1 MFLNLIYVTVCTFG
15 FIAAYIILLCLSI
28 QGIINWMLAS
38 TDTPETEDSDNIAR
52 YFLRQWKLTIRL
64 AIVLILLFELV
75 HMFDSNFS
83 ITGTTYSHILTNAND
98 DITIATAFCLSLL
111 LGLLFGIYFTIK
123 ISLPAHLFKYESSF
137 DRAWAEINRTEDIN
151 YKLKH
156 ESKKRKRVMPH

>member
-15 FIAAYIILLCLSI
+15 FIAAYIILLCLGI
-28 QGIINWMLAS
+28 QGGINWMLAA
-38 TDTPETEDSDNIAR
+38 TDTPEKEDSDNIAR

-64 AIVLILLFELV
+64 AVVLILLFELV
-75 HMFDSNFS
+75 HTFNSNFL
-83 ITGTTYSHILTNAND
+83 TNGVTYRNILTNAND
-98 DITIATAFCLSLL
+98 NITIATVFYLSLL

>member
-1 MFLNLIYVTVCTFG
+1 MVLNLIYIAVCTFG

-28 QGIINWMLAS
+28 QGSINWMLAA
-38 TDTPETEDSDNIAR
+38 TDTPEKEDSDNIAR

-64 AIVLILLFELV
+64 TIVLILLFELI
-75 HMFDSNFS
+75 HIFNGNLLT
-83 ITGTTYSHILTNAND
+83 TGVTYRNILTNTND
-98 DITIATAFCLSLL
+98 DITIATTFYLSLI